1 MLQMTKEQS
10 VRFTIA
16 IHTVGQQYVLEWL
29 SLANIKQTKW
39 SGFFV
44 EGIRNNQ
51 NTTTKSDSCCVNG
64 KTEPLSS
71 LCFLDPKTSKIFLA
85 CVCAHI

>member
-44 EGIRNNQ
+44 EGIRNRTRTQLQKVILAVLMEKQ
-51 NTTTKSDSCCVNG
+51 NLYHPYVFSIQKQVRS
-64 KTEPLSS
+64 
-71 LCFLDPKTSKIFLA
+71 F
-85 CVCAHI
+85 